1 VRTAE
6 RIDKGE
12 HQPCQGQPRDWR
24 TRADPYA
31 EVWESEVVP
40 MLERE
45 PQLGATTIFEYLQ
58 QKYPDKYT
66 RSQLRTLQKRIRQWK
81 GASGPAKEVM
91 FAQEHRPGE
100 MGLSDFTRFKAAT
113 ITIEGQPFEH
123 LLYHYRLAY
132 SGWQYVRV
140 VRGGESF
147 VALAG
152 GLQNALSRSG
162 GSPKVH
168 RTDSLSAAY
177 RNEKH
182 RTEEDLTRR
191 YEELCAHYRME
202 PTRNNRG
209 VAHENGSIES
219 SHGYFKRRLHQALLL
234 RGSTDFETVEE
245 YQQFIDK
252 VIDALNVKCHNRF
265 EEEREYLQPLPAHPS
280 ADYEILSVQVTCH
293 STITVRCVLYTV
305 PSRLIGYRLNI
316 HLYQDRLVG
325 FLGRERVLELAR
337 VFPKEAGGKRRARS
351 VDYHHVI
358 DSLRRKPRAFL
369 GYKWREDL
377 LPNESYRR
385 LWRGLQEKFKPYDAC
400 RLMVEALY
408 LAATRDKEY
417 LVGLWMEGRLR
428 DGTLTFQ
435 SLQEQF
441 AAVPAASLTVN
452 TVEQH
457 PLEPYDRLLA
467 HDFPGYRQ
475 THFTDSPTI
484 PTPASHE
491 TPMAGVGVAREP

>member
-1 VRTAE
+1 
-6 RIDKGE
+6 
-12 HQPCQGQPRDWR
+12 
-24 TRADPYA
+24 
-31 EVWESEVVP
+31 
-40 MLERE
+40 
-45 PQLGATTIFEYLQ
+45 
-58 QKYPDKYT
+58 
-66 RSQLRTLQKRIRQWK
+66 
-81 GASGPAKEVM
+81 
-91 FAQEHRPGE
+91 
-100 MGLSDFTRFKAAT
+100 
-113 ITIEGQPFEH
+113 
-123 LLYHYRLAY
+123 
-132 SGWQYVRV
+132 

-147 VALAG
+147 VALAE

-191 YEELCAHYRME
+191 YEELCAHYKME

-234 RGSTDFETVEE
+234 RGSSDFETVEE

-252 VIDALNVKCHNRF
+252 VIDALNAKCRERF
-265 EEEREYLQPLPAHPS
+265 EEERGYLQSLPERAT
-280 ADYEILSVQVTCH
+280 ADYEILSVRVTCH
-293 STITVRCVLYTV
+293 RTITARCVLYTV
-305 PSRLIGYRLNI
+305 PSRLIGHRLNV

-337 VFPKEAGGKRRARS
+337 VFPKDAGGKRRARS
-351 VDYHHVI
+351 VDYRHVI

-377 LPNESYRR
+377 LPNETYHRI
-385 LWRGLQEKFKPYDAC
+385 WRGLTEKFKPYEAC

-408 LAATRDKEY
+408 LAATRNKEY
-417 LVGLWMEGRLR
+417 LVGLWLEARLR
-428 DGTLTFQ
+428 DGTLTFR

-441 AAVPAASLTVN
+441 AAVPPASLTVN

-457 PLEPYDRLLA
+457 PLAPYDRLLA

-475 THFTDSPTI
+475 AHFTDSPTI
-484 PTPASHE
+484 PTPAPHE
-491 TPMAGVGVAREP
+491 TPMAGIGVARDP